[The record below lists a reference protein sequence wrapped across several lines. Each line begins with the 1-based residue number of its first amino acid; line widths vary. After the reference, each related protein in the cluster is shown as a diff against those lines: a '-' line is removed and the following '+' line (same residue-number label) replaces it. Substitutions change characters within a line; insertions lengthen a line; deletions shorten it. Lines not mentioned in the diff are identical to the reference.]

1 MKVFIAT
8 AAAAVIMAMPAQA
21 SYTCDS
27 AANTLL
33 TDLEEAVTVMEK
45 VNMAAPNEEDVKGLM
60 LAAEIMT
67 RNKDAAMY
75 IDDKANGCKDN
86 VKLMRYRSRAQAIA
100 ARLTDFYNELM
111 NSPETMMIMFGGAAK

>member
-21 SYTCDS
+21 AYTCDS
-27 AANTLL
+27 ATNTLL

-45 VNMAAPNEEDVKGLM
+45 VNMAAPNEADVKGLM
-60 LAAEIMT
+60 LAAQIMT

-75 IDDKANGCKDN
+75 LDNKANKCKDT

-100 ARLTDFYNELM
+100 ARLNDFYNELM
-111 NSPETMMIMFGGAAK
+111 NSPETMMIMFGGK

>member
-1 MKVFIAT
+1 MKVFIVT

-21 SYTCDS
+21 AYTCDS
-27 AANTLL
+27 ATNTLL

-45 VNMAAPNEEDVKGLM
+45 VNMAAPNEADVKGLM
-60 LAAEIMT
+60 LAAQIMT

-75 IDDKANGCKDN
+75 LDDKAHKCKDT

-100 ARLTDFYNELM
+100 ARLNDFYNELL
-111 NSPETMMIMFGGAAK
+111 NSPETMMIIFGGK

>member
-21 SYTCDS
+21 AYTCDS
-27 AANTLL
+27 ATNTLL
-33 TDLEEAVTVMEK
+33 TDLEEGVAVMEK
-45 VNMAAPNEEDVKGLM
+45 VNMAAPNEADVKGLM
-60 LAAEIMT
+60 LAAQIMT

-75 IDDKANGCKDN
+75 LDDKANKCKDT

-100 ARLTDFYNELM
+100 ARLNDFYNELM
-111 NSPETMMIMFGGAAK
+111 NSPETMMIMFGGK

>member
-21 SYTCDS
+21 AYTCDS
-27 AANTLL
+27 ATNTLL

-60 LAAEIMT
+60 LAAQIMT

-75 IDDKANGCKDN
+75 LDDKANRCKDT

-100 ARLTDFYNELM
+100 ARLNDFYNELM
-111 NSPETMMIMFGGAAK
+111 NSPETMMIMFGGK